1 MKGFAF
7 HQLWLVFKR
16 EYRVRVRSRAF
27 IVSTVL
33 IPSTFALVGV
43 AIGIIAYLETPQLG
57 SQNGPARSVVVTRD
71 PVLRGILSAQF
82 SGEPVKGYDFEVDPD
97 DSAAHREWLQS
108 QVRTSTLAA
117 YVWLNSSVR
126 VEKAEYYFQD
136 SDSFRLY
143 SYLRRN
149 IGLALIRTRLVSQG
163 IAASSIDGAFRPPQ
177 FEFHLLRTA
186 SAPDDF
192 VALMSTFVLFYVLA
206 IALMMYG
213 AMVAGSI
220 AEEKQSRIVELLLL
234 STRAEELM
242 GGKILGVGCV
252 GLTQMGI
259 WVALGVF
266 LLSGFPRAAESLK
279 SIHLG
284 SGFAACLFALFV
296 LGYVL
301 YSTLFAIGGALAGG
315 NQSSAQWMTL
325 PMIPAWIPLALV
337 PIVSSDPNSTF
348 SVVFSLI
355 PYFAPVLMS
364 ARIAAGVVPSWQ
376 IALCFLLILITAAAS
391 WIACARI
398 YRVGILMYG
407 KRLTI
412 REVARWVRYA

>member
-1 MKGFAF
+1 MKAFAF

-16 EYRVRVRSRAF
+16 EYRVRVRSKAF
-27 IVSTVL
+27 IVSTIL
-33 IPSTFALVGV
+33 IPSIFAFVAG

-57 SQNGPARSVVVTRD
+57 SQSSRVRSVVVIRD
-71 PVLRGILSAQF
+71 PVLRGILIAQF
-82 SGEPVKGYDFEVDPD
+82 SGEPVKGYDFEIDPD

-108 QVRTSTLAA
+108 QVRTSALAA
-117 YVWLNSSVR
+117 YVWLNASAP
-126 VEKAEYYFQD
+126 VERAEYYFPN
-136 SDSFRLY
+136 SDNSRLY

-149 IGLALIRTRLVSQG
+149 IGLALVRARLVSQG
-163 IAASSIDGAFRPPQ
+163 IAVPSIEGAFRPPQ
-177 FEFHLLRTA
+177 VEFHLLRPNPA
-186 SAPDDF
+186 RDDF
-192 VALMSTFVLFYVLA
+192 VALISIFVLFYVLA

-234 STRAEELM
+234 STTAEELM

-266 LLSGFPRAAESLK
+266 LSAGFPRAAESLQ

-284 SGFAACLFALFV
+284 SGFAACLFTLFV

-315 NQSSAQWMTL
+315 NQASAHWMTL
-325 PMIPAWIPLALV
+325 PMLPAWIPLALV

-355 PYFAPVLMS
+355 PYSAPVLMS
-364 ARIAAGVVPSWQ
+364 ARIAATAVPSWQ
-376 IALCFLLILITAAAS
+376 IALCFFLILFTAAAS
-391 WIACARI
+391 WVACARI